1 MTKIIENLNWRY
13 ATKKYN
19 PAKVLSSE
27 QIESL
32 MESIRLAPSSFGVQ
46 PYTIINVK
54 DKDVREK
61 LKAAAWGQTQITDA
75 SDLIL
80 FTVPTNLNDEYIEK
94 FIKNISDTRGVS
106 LESLQEYEGM
116 IKGSVNSRTPE
127 EKISWSAKQAY
138 IALGILLVAAAE
150 QKIDATPMEGFD
162 NAQFD
167 EILDLKSKGLTTVVI
182 AALGYRAEDDEYA
195 SLAKVRKSKEEL
207 FLEI

>member
-1 MTKIIENLNWRY
+1 MTNIIENLNWRY
-13 ATKKYN
+13 ATKKYDSTR
-19 PAKVLSSE
+19 VLSSE
-27 QIESL
+27 QVESL

-54 DKDVREK
+54 DKEVREK
-61 LKAAAWGQTQITDA
+61 LKAAAWGQTQLTDA

-80 FTVPTNLNDEYIEK
+80 FTVPTNLNDEYVDK
-94 FIKNISDTRGVS
+94 FIQNTSETRGVS
-106 LESLQEYEGM
+106 LESLKEYEGM

-138 IALGILLVAAAE
+138 LALGILLVAAAE

-167 EILDLKSKGLTTVVI
+167 EILDLKSKDLTTVVI

-195 SLAKVRKSKEEL
+195 GFAKVRKPKEEMY
-207 FLEI
+207 LEM

>member
-1 MTKIIENLNWRY
+1 MTNIIENLNWRY
-13 ATKKYN
+13 ATKKYD
-19 PAKVLSSE
+19 PTKVLSSK
-27 QIESL
+27 QVESL

-61 LKAAAWGQTQITDA
+61 LKAVAWGQTQITDA

-80 FTVPTNLNDEYIEK
+80 FTVPTNLNDSDIEK
-94 FIKNISDTRGVS
+94 FIQNTSDTRGVS
-106 LESLQEYEGM
+106 LESLEEYSNM

-127 EKISWSAKQAY
+127 EKITWSAKQAY
-138 IALGILLVAAAE
+138 IALGLLLVAAAE

-182 AALGYRAEDDEYA
+182 AALGYRAEDDQYA
-195 SLAKVRKSKEEL
+195 NLAKVRKSKEDL
-207 FLEI
+207 FLEV

>member
-1 MTKIIENLNWRY
+1 MTNIIENLNWRY
-13 ATKKYN
+13 ATKKYD
-19 PAKVLSSE
+19 ASKVLSSE
-27 QIESL
+27 QVDLL
-32 MESIRLAPSSFGVQ
+32 METIRLAPSSFGVQ

-61 LKAAAWGQTQITDA
+61 LKAAAWEQTQITDA
-75 SDLIL
+75 SDLVL
-80 FTVPTNLNDEYIEK
+80 FTVPTNLNDSDIEK
-94 FIKNISDTRGVS
+94 FIQNTSDTRGVS
-106 LESLQEYEGM
+106 LESLEEYSNM

-182 AALGYRAEDDEYA
+182 AALGYRSEDDEYA
-195 SLAKVRKSKEEL
+195 GLAKVRKAKEDMC
-207 FLEI
+207 LEI